1 MNGFEIKRVKRIRF
15 PIDIQVSVIA
25 YSSIIKSSSMPGGPG
40 CHQSGGSCTNVETI
54 GAGAPAPA
62 PARAPALI
70 YSTRT
75 ESRSHLYHSLLRG
88 YSMDT
93 FKVDI
98 IYLYY
103 NTTVDDE
110 NYP

>member
-62 PARAPALI
+62 RATALI
-70 YSTRT
+70 YSPRT

-103 NTTVDDE
+103 NTTG
-110 NYP
+110 